1 MSQDSLKQKAVKGVT
16 WTSIDLFVNMGFNF
30 VIGVIL
36 ARLLSPDD
44 YGLIAMIAVFN
55 SVANA
60 FLDCGFGNAII
71 RKLNLTEDDTCTA
84 FYFNLCAGIVLYG
97 LLWLLAPFAAWFY
110 DKPILSPL
118 LRAESITLVFSA
130 GYVIQNTLLKR
141 NLKFKSLA
149 FVNVLSNVIA
159 GIVGIVAAY
168 YGYGVWSLVIVHL
181 SSGLLRLFT
190 LWLISSWRPKGH
202 WSKESFKY
210 LWGFGS
216 KLLASGVIN
225 DVYNN
230 IYPIIIGKFFSPAAL
245 GQYSRAD
252 QYAQLP
258 SQSLTKVLQQVTFPV
273 LSQIQEDSIRLSS
286 AYRRMLRVSTFIIFP
301 VMLGLAALAKPLVVS
316 LVTEKWLECVPYLQI
331 ICFASMLYPVH
342 AINLNLLQVKGRSD
356 LFLRL
361 EIIKKIIITIA
372 VFCSIPFGIKGMC
385 FGAVVTSVICLIINT
400 FYTGKM
406 INVGLI
412 RQMMDLAPS
421 FINSLIMGVIA
432 FVVTLPFENT
442 FVQLAVGIPTGICYY
457 ILSAK
462 LLHFSEF
469 GELTTIIRKR
479 G

>member
-1 MSQDSLKQKAVKGVT
+1 
-16 WTSIDLFVNMGFNF
+16 MGFNF

-71 RKLNLTEDDTCTA
+71 RKLHLTEDDTCTA
-84 FYFNLCAGIVLYG
+84 FYFNLCAGVVLYG
-97 LLWLLAPFAAWFY
+97 VLWLLAPFAAWFY

-118 LRAESITLVFSA
+118 LRFESITLVLSA

-149 FVNVLSNVIA
+149 FVNILSNVLA
-159 GIVGIVAAY
+159 GAVGVVAAY
-168 YGYGVWSLVIVHL
+168 HGCGVWSLVIVHL
-181 SSGLLRLFT
+181 SGGILRLIT
-190 LWLISSWRPKGH
+190 LWLMSSWKPRGH
-202 WSKESFKY
+202 WSRDSFNY

-216 KLLASGVIN
+216 KLLASSVIN

-230 IYPIIIGKFFSPAAL
+230 IYLIVIGKFFSPAAL

-258 SQSLTKVLQQVTFPV
+258 SQSLTKVLQQVTYPV
-273 LSQIQEDSIRLSS
+273 LSQIQDDSIRLSG

-301 VMLGLAALAKPLVVS
+301 VLLGLAALAKPLVVC

-331 ICFASMLYPVH
+331 ICFASMLYPIH

-361 EIIKKIIITIA
+361 EIIKKIIITIT

-385 FGAVVTSVICLIINT
+385 FGAVITSVICLIINT
-400 FYTGKM
+400 HYTGKM
-406 INVGLI
+406 INVGLY
-412 RQMMDLAPS
+412 RQLLDLTPS
-421 FINSLIMGVIA
+421 FINSLVMGVIVYSA
-432 FVVTLPFENT
+432 TLLCENIY
-442 FVQLAVGIPTGICYY
+442 VQLAVGVPLGVSYY
-457 ILSAK
+457 ILSTK
-462 LLHFSEF
+462 TLHFAEFSELKNLINRH
-469 GELTTIIRKR
+469 G
-479 G
+479 

>member
-1 MSQDSLKQKAVKGVT
+1 MNQDSLKQRTIKGVT
-16 WTSIDLFVNMGFNF
+16 WTSIDLFVNLGFNF

-36 ARLLSPDD
+36 ARLLSPDN

-71 RKLNLTEDDTCTA
+71 RKMHLTEDDTCTA

-97 LLWLLAPFAAWFY
+97 ILWLLAPFAALFY
-110 DKPILSPL
+110 DEPILSPL
-118 LRAESITLVFSA
+118 LRVESITLVLSS

-149 FVNVLSNVIA
+149 FVNVLSNVLA
-159 GIVGIVAAY
+159 GAVGIIAAY
-168 YGYGVWSLVIVHL
+168 YGYGVWSLVIMHL
-181 SSGLLRLFT
+181 SGGILRLFT
-190 LWLISSWRPKGH
+190 LWLVSSWRPRGH
-202 WSKESFKY
+202 WSRKSFNY

-230 IYPIIIGKFFSPAAL
+230 IYPIVIGKFFSPAAL

-258 SQSLTKVLQQVTFPV
+258 SQSLTKVLQQVTYPV
-273 LSQIQEDSIRLSS
+273 LSQIQDDSIRLSS

-301 VMLGLAALAKPLVVS
+301 VMLGFAALAKPLVVC

-361 EIIKKIIITIA
+361 EIIKKIIITIS

-385 FGAVVTSVICLIINT
+385 LGAVITSVFCLIINT
-400 FYTGKM
+400 YYTGKM
-406 INVGLI
+406 INVGLC
-412 RQMMDLAPS
+412 RQLLDLAPS
-421 FINSLIMGVIA
+421 FINSLIMGI
-432 FVVTLPFENT
+432 VTYTVSNQFDNAYL
-442 FVQLAVGIPTGICYY
+442 QLSVGVPTGIIYY
-457 ILSAK
+457 LLSTK
-462 LLHFSEF
+462 ILHFSELD
-469 GELTTIIRKR
+469 ELLDIIHKR
-479 G
+479 S